1 MKRGKQ
7 IAITAIIFFALLTIP
22 IVLQVI
28 EKTTSS
34 ISFIANDE
42 TLEFE
47 TTTKYALTPTV
58 KGEIKSIKITGKVLG
73 EGQVKVLLGDKII
86 FDNYLED
93 QETITIAGNVITG
106 FIINDSNSSEANETN
121 STEVNITTNE
131 TTETNVTVN
140 ETNSTEVNITT
151 NETTDTTTEETTE
164 TDETTDTTTEETTET
179 NVTVNETNTTEIL
192 EQIKEV
198 QIIET
203 PTPETS
209 TNGEGSPAPTF
220 DESIQKEFEKECKDT
235 CKLKDMIFREEYIL
249 EIIIENS
256 KLIIYE
262 IEYEIVPTK

>member
-131 TTETNVTVN
+131 TT
-140 ETNSTEVNITT
+140 
-151 NETTDTTTEETTE
+151 
-164 TDETTDTTTEETTET
+164 DTTTEETTET

>member
-131 TTETNVTVN
+131 TT
-140 ETNSTEVNITT
+140 
-151 NETTDTTTEETTE
+151 DTTTEETTE

-209 TNGEGSPAPTF
+209 TSGGGSPAPTF